1 MSVNVRPH
9 VVDRTTVAPGLQSR
23 GRGRYLVRHYP
34 SPWGSF
40 RSCGDRPDPDVLM
53 RSVHPG
59 VVEENADQE

>member
-9 VVDRTTVAPGLQSR
+9 VVDGTTVAPGLQSR
-23 GRGRYLVRHYP
+23 GLGRYLVRHYP

-40 RSCGDRPDPDVLM
+40 RSCGGTPDHDVLM

-59 VVEENADQE
+59 AVEDNAYQE